1 VSVAARRFCMIV
13 VSAHDYLLVSISVCI
28 TSRVSL
34 VSGEVG
40 KGGVMWGGVRW
51 SVRTQRFLE
60 VFEESKGKGG
70 KGNGP
75 YGR

>member
-1 VSVAARRFCMIV
+1 
-13 VSAHDYLLVSISVCI
+13 
-28 TSRVSL
+28 

-60 VFEESKGKGG
+60 VFEESKGKGKG
-70 KGNGP
+70 KGKGP
-75 YGR
+75 YDR